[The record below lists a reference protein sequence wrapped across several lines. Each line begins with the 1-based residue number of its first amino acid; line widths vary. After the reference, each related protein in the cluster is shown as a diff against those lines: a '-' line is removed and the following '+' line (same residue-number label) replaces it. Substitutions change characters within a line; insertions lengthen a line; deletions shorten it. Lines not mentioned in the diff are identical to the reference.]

1 MNNSL
6 KAMLLKSKFDEMIR
20 NKMLITI
27 ELRFINHLSHFSSSS
42 AKVNK
47 KAKFEAVKLLN
58 EIENIFYQLSA
69 ELDEFEALS
78 LKITNEVQKI
88 ISLLE
93 TKGIQISSDLKQD
106 LYDLISIQKLNDRVD
121 SQIDEIN
128 SALLSLMETLLENRD
143 DLNEYF

>member
-128 SALLSLMETLLENRD
+128 SALLSLMETRLENRD